1 MNRKMV
7 VVTADNLLVWN
18 DYDYVK
24 ICAVVSKVPGLTQY
38 EMFKII
44 DKLMQ
49 GGAEDF
55 KFLKTLPDDEKMGW
69 IQFKLDPN

>member
-1 MNRKMV
+1 MFHSKRVLSKEKSGEIHV
-7 VVTADNLLVWN
+7 
-18 DYDYVK
+18 
-24 ICAVVSKVPGLTQY
+24 VVSKVPGFTQY
-38 EMFKII
+38 EIFKII
-44 DKLMQ
+44 DKLMH

>member
-1 MNRKMV
+1 V
-7 VVTADNLLVWN
+7 VL
-18 DYDYVK
+18 K
-24 ICAVVSKVPGLTQY
+24 VSRLTQY

-44 DKLMQ
+44 DKLMH

>member
-69 IQFKLDPN
+69 I

>member
-1 MNRKMV
+1 M
-7 VVTADNLLVWN
+7 
-18 DYDYVK
+18 
-24 ICAVVSKVPGLTQY
+24 VSKVPGLTQY

-44 DKLMQ
+44 DMLMH